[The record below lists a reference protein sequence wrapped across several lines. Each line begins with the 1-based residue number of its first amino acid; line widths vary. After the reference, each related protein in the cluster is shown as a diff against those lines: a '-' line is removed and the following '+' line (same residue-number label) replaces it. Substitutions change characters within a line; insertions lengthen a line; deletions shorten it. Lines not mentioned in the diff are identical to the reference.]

1 MPAPISVDQLPGPH
15 GVPILGNLLDLN
27 NPHPIE
33 TLIDWAREYG
43 PIYKLTVPGTTRIIV
58 SGVDMM
64 AQICDDERFDKQLG
78 PGLVAARGTGSTGL
92 FLSETVDPLWR
103 RAHNI
108 LMAPFRQSSMRGY
121 LPRMVDIAGQLM
133 DKWSR
138 LNPDDEVDVPADMT
152 ALTLDT
158 IALCGFGYRFNSL
171 YRDTPHP
178 FVAAMVRNLL
188 EAQKQAR
195 ELPIQRKLRVQA
207 RRQAREDSEFQ
218 INLVKGL
225 IQDRRRQGDAA
236 DNTDLLG
243 RMLTGVD
250 RSSGES
256 LPDDNIIAQCLTF
269 LVAGHETTSG
279 LLSFA
284 INYLMKSPQYIDQAR
299 IQIDEVLGTTA
310 EPSYEQVH
318 RLTAVRQILDE
329 SLRLWPTAPMFTRA
343 PRQDTV
349 LTGKYAIPQG
359 TGVSVL
365 LPMLHRDPG
374 VWGADA
380 DDFNPHHFDPDRF
393 AAVPPLA
400 YRPFGTGLRA
410 CIGRQFAL
418 QEATLVLGML
428 LQRFDI
434 IDHRNYQ
441 LHTKA
446 TLTVKPQDMWVRLRP
461 RAGFAGVHRE
471 SVTVAEPA
479 AGTAFETAAPATTA
493 PATTAPATTAP
504 ATTAPELTAPEITA
518 PEIPAPATTAPATAG
533 AVSAAHGTP
542 LLVLFGSNLGTAEGI
557 ANRLGRE
564 GSEDGYSVT
573 VAALD
578 DHGPDLPTDGAVLV
592 VSASYNGEPPENA
605 TAFVDKL
612 RTDAVPDGAFAGVKF
627 TVFGCGDTDWAAT
640 YQAVPI
646 LLDTELERRGGTRI
660 HPRGAGDAQADFDGQ
675 YRAWHADLWADVAA
689 ALGLSERQARAR
701 TGGAR
706 LTISTVNRQLANPVV
721 VSYDAT
727 PTLVTRNVELTATGA
742 AGIRST
748 RHVEVALPSG
758 TAYRAGDHLGVLPRN
773 SQAQIRRVMRRFGLD
788 MGTYVT
794 ITANSGAHTH
804 LPVDEPS
811 PLLGVLGSCVELQAT
826 ATRADIEVLADH
838 TDDPFQRAALRAL
851 TADDERYRSQVREP
865 NLSVLDLLDRYPAS
879 ALPFPVFLD
888 LLPALAPRYYSI
900 SSSPLASPDTVSVTE
915 GVLAEPARS
924 GTGRFDGV
932 CSTYLAQM
940 DPGSTVFVFTREPTI
955 PFRPADPGV
964 PMIMV
969 GAGTGLAPFRGFL
982 QERAAQA
989 ATGTTVA
996 PSLLFFGC
1004 RTEHDRLYAD
1014 ELAGFADAAN
1024 VTTYTAFSRDP
1035 GRERRYAQHE
1045 MLARAD
1051 GIWALIEAGA
1061 VIYVCGNARTLAPGV
1076 RSALTRIA
1084 ADKLGLGS
1092 AEAEAWLAGLRR
1104 GQRYLEDIWGA
1115 R

>member
-1 MPAPISVDQLPGPH
+1 MPAPITVDQLPGPH
-15 GVPILGNLLDLN
+15 GVPVLGNLLDLN
-27 NPHPIE
+27 NPHPID
-33 TLIDWAREYG
+33 TLIDWARQYG
-43 PIYKLTVPGTTRIIV
+43 PIYKLVVPGTTRIIV
-58 SGVDMM
+58 SGADLMPE
-64 AQICDDERFDKQLG
+64 ICDDDRFDKQLG

-92 FLSETVDPLWR
+92 FLSETDDPLWR
-103 RAHNI
+103 MAHNI
-108 LMAPFRQSSMRGY
+108 LMAPFSQSSMRGY

-188 EAQKQAR
+188 EAQKEAK

-207 RRQAREDSEFQ
+207 RRQAREDGEFQ
-218 INLVKGL
+218 INLVKG
-225 IQDRRRQGDAA
+225 IIEDRRRQGDAA

-250 RSSGES
+250 RSSGQR
-256 LPDDNIIAQCLTF
+256 LPDDNIIAQCMTF

-299 IQIDEVLGTTA
+299 AQIDEVLGDTA
-310 EPSYEQVH
+310 EPTYEQVH
-318 RLTAVRQILDE
+318 ALTSVRQILDE

-343 PRQDTV
+343 PFQDTV
-349 LTGKYAIPQG
+349 IGGAYAIPKD

-365 LPMLHRDPG
+365 LPMLHRDRS
-374 VWGADA
+374 VWGEDA
-380 DDFNPHHFDPDRF
+380 EEFNPHHFDPERF
-393 AAVPPLA
+393 ATVPPLA

-461 RAGFAGVHRE
+461 RVGFAGVRRARVPAGRAAE
-471 SVTVAEPA
+471 GAVAQA
-479 AGTAFETAAPATTA
+479 DVAPA
-493 PATTAPATTAP
+493 PVAT
-504 ATTAPELTAPEITA
+504 
-518 PEIPAPATTAPATAG
+518 
-533 AVSAAHGTP
+533 AHGTP

-564 GSEDGYSVT
+564 GGERGYAVT

-578 DHGPDLPTDGAVLV
+578 DHGPDLPAEGAVLLV
-592 VSASYNGEPPENA
+592 CASYNGEPPENA

-612 RTDAVPDGAFAGVKF
+612 RGHAVPDGSYAGVKYA
-627 TVFGCGDTDWAAT
+627 VFGCGDTDWAAT

-646 LLDTELERRGGTRI
+646 LLDTELERLGASRI

-675 YRAWHADLWADVAA
+675 YRSWHAGLWSDVAA
-689 ALGLSERQARAR
+689 GLGLSEQEARVTA
-701 TGGAR
+701 GGPR
-706 LTISTVNRQLANPVV
+706 LTISTVNRQLTNPVI

-742 AGIRST
+742 PGVRST
-748 RHVEVALPSG
+748 RHVEVALPAG
-758 TAYRAGDHLGVLPRN
+758 ATYRAGDHLGVLPRN
-773 SQAQIRRVMRRFGLD
+773 GQRQIRRVMRRFGLD

-794 ITANSGAHTH
+794 ITANSGTHTH

-826 ATRADIEVLADH
+826 ATRADLEVLADH
-838 TDDPFQRAALRAL
+838 TDDPDQQAALRAL
-851 TADDERYRSQVREP
+851 AADDERYRTQVREP
-865 NLSVLDLLDRYPAS
+865 NLSVLDLLDRYPGCAV
-879 ALPFPVFLD
+879 PFPVFLD

-900 SSSPLASPDTVSVTE
+900 SSSPLASPDAVCVTE

-924 GTGRFDGV
+924 GTGRYDGV
-932 CSTYLAQM
+932 CSTYLSQM
-940 DPGSTVFVFTREPTI
+940 DAGSTVFVFTREPTI
-955 PFRPADPGV
+955 PFRPADPAV

-969 GAGTGLAPFRGFL
+969 GAGTGFAPFRGFL

-989 ATGTTVA
+989 AAGPAVA

-1004 RTEHDRLYAD
+1004 RTEHDRLYPD
-1014 ELAGFADAAN
+1014 ELAGYAGAAN
-1024 VTTYTAFSRDP
+1024 VTTYTAFSREP
-1035 GRERRYAQHE
+1035 GRERRYAQDE

-1051 GIWALIEAGA
+1051 EIWALIEAGA
-1061 VIYVCGNARTLAPGV
+1061 VVYVCGNARTLAPGV
-1076 RSALTRIA
+1076 RAALTRIA
-1084 ADKLGLGS
+1084 AEKLGLGG
-1092 AEAEAWLAGLRR
+1092 AEADDWLAGLRR
-1104 GQRYLEDIWGA
+1104 EQRYLEDIWGA

>member
-1 MPAPISVDQLPGPH
+1 MTAPISVDQLPGPH

-27 NPHPIE
+27 NPHPID
-33 TLIDWAREYG
+33 TLMDWARQYG
-43 PIYKLTVPGTTRIIV
+43 PIYKLTVPGTTRIVV
-58 SGVDMM
+58 SGADLMPD
-64 AQICDDERFDKQLG
+64 ICDDERFDKQLG
-78 PGLVAARGTGSTGL
+78 PGLVAARGTGTPGL
-92 FLSETVDPLWR
+92 FLSETSDPLWR

-108 LMAPFRQSSMRGY
+108 LMAPFSQSSMRGY

-138 LNPDDEVDVPADMT
+138 LNPDDEVNVPADMT

-188 EAQKQAR
+188 EAQKQAK
-195 ELPIQRKLRVQA
+195 ELPLQRKLRVQA

-225 IQDRRRQGDAA
+225 IEDRRRQGDAA

-250 RSSGES
+250 KSSGEG
-256 LPDDNIIAQCLTF
+256 LPDDNIIAQCMTF

-299 IQIDEVLGTTA
+299 VQIDEVLGDTA
-310 EPSYEQVH
+310 EPTYEQVH
-318 RLTAVRQILDE
+318 QLTFVRQILDE

-343 PRQDTV
+343 ARADTV
-349 LTGKYAIPQG
+349 IGGKYLAPKDVGI
-359 TGVSVL
+359 SVL
-365 LPMLHRDPG
+365 LPMLHRDPS
-374 VWGADA
+374 VWGPDA
-380 DDFNPHHFDPDRF
+380 EDFNPHHFDPERF

-441 LHTKA
+441 LHTRA
-446 TLTVKPQDMWVRLRP
+446 TLTVKPEDMWIRLRP
-461 RAGFAGVHRE
+461 REGFAGVARAQAAVPGAADE
-471 SVTVAEPA
+471 GPAEADASAVA
-479 AGTAFETAAPATTA
+479 T
-493 PATTAPATTAP
+493 
-504 ATTAPELTAPEITA
+504 
-518 PEIPAPATTAPATAG
+518 
-533 AVSAAHGTP
+533 AHGTP

-564 GSEDGYSVT
+564 GADRGYAVT

-578 DHGPDLPTDGAVLV
+578 DHGPDLPAEGAVLV
-592 VSASYNGEPPENA
+592 VSASYNGEAPENA
-605 TAFVDKL
+605 AAFVDKL
-612 RTDAVPDGAFAGVKF
+612 RSRAVPDGAYAGVRF

-646 LLDTELERRGGTRI
+646 LLDAELERLGGTRI

-675 YRAWHADLWADVAA
+675 YRAWHADLWADLAA
-689 ALGLSERQARAR
+689 GLGLSERQAQVTAA
-701 TGGAR
+701 GPR
-706 LTISTVNRQLANPVV
+706 LTIATVNRQLTNPVV

-742 AGIRST
+742 AGVRST
-748 RHVEVALPSG
+748 RHVEVALPAGLS
-758 TAYRAGDHLGVLPRN
+758 YRAGDHLGVL
-773 SQAQIRRVMRRFGLD
+773 
-788 MGTYVT
+788 
-794 ITANSGAHTH
+794 GAC
-804 LPVDEPS
+804 D
-811 PLLGVLGSCVELQAT
+811 ELQAT
-826 ATRADIEVLADH
+826 ATRADLEVLAEH
-838 TDDPFQRAALRAL
+838 TDDPAQQAALRAL
-851 TADDERYRSQVREP
+851 TDDETYRTQVREP
-865 NLSVLDLLDRYPAS
+865 NLSVLDLLERYPAC

-900 SSSPLASPDTVSVTE
+900 SSSPLASPDTVCVTE

-924 GTGRFDGV
+924 GAGRFEGV
-932 CSTYLAQM
+932 CSTYLASM
-940 DPGSTVFVFTREPTI
+940 DAGSTVFVFTREPTI
-955 PFRPADPGV
+955 PFRPPADPSV

-982 QERAAQA
+982 QERAAQGADGA
-989 ATGTTVA
+989 ALA

-1004 RTEHDRLYAD
+1004 RTRDDRLYEQ
-1014 ELAGFADAAN
+1014 ELADFATSAN
-1024 VTTYTAFSRDP
+1024 VQTYTAFSREP
-1035 GRERRYAQHE
+1035 GQQRRYAQHE
-1045 MLARAD
+1045 MLAHAD
-1051 GIWALIEAGA
+1051 EIWSLLEAGG
-1061 VIYVCGNARTLAPGV
+1061 VVYVCGNARTLAPGV
-1076 RSALTRIA
+1076 RAALTQIA
-1084 ADKLGLGS
+1084 ADKLGLGGAA
-1092 AEAEAWLAGLRR
+1092 AEDWLTDLRR
-1104 GQRYLEDIWGA
+1104 QHRYLEDIWGA

>member
-1 MPAPISVDQLPGPH
+1 MPAPLTVDQLPGPH

-27 NPHPIE
+27 NPQPID

-43 PIYKLTVPGTTRIIV
+43 PVYKIVVPGTTRIIV
-58 SGVDMM
+58 SGADLMPDV
-64 AQICDDERFDKQLG
+64 CDDDRFDKQLG

-92 FLSETVDPLWR
+92 FLSETSDPLWR
-103 RAHNI
+103 IAHNI
-108 LMAPFRQSSMRGY
+108 LMAPFSQSSMRGY

-133 DKWSR
+133 DKWAR
-138 LNPDDEVDVPADMT
+138 LNPGDEVNVPADMT

-188 EAQKQAR
+188 EAQKEAK

-218 INLVKGL
+218 INLVKG
-225 IQDRRRQGDAA
+225 IIEDRRRQGDAA

-250 RSSGES
+250 KSSGES
-256 LPDDNIIAQCLTF
+256 LPDDNIIAQCMTF

-284 INYLMKSPQYIDQAR
+284 INYLMKSPQYIDEAR
-299 IQIDEVLGTTA
+299 VQIDEVLGDTA
-310 EPSYEQVH
+310 EPTYEQVH
-318 RLTAVRQILDE
+318 KLTYVRQILDE

-343 PRQDTV
+343 PFQDEV
-349 LTGKYAIPQG
+349 IGGKYAIPQG

-365 LPMLHRDPG
+365 LPMLHRDPS
-374 VWGADA
+374 VWGDHAE
-380 DDFNPHHFDPDRF
+380 DFNPHHFDPERF
-393 AAVPPLA
+393 KDVPPLA

-441 LHTKA
+441 LHTRE
-446 TLTVKPQDMWVRLRP
+446 TLTVKPEDMWIRLRP
-461 RAGFAGVHRE
+461 RAGFAGVRRAPGPAGSE
-471 SVTVAEPA
+471 VADA
-479 AGTAFETAAPATTA
+479 AADAEVAP
-493 PATTAPATTAP
+493 
-504 ATTAPELTAPEITA
+504 
-518 PEIPAPATTAPATAG
+518 
-533 AVSAAHGTP
+533 VSDAAHGTP

-564 GSEDGYSVT
+564 GGERGYTVT

-578 DHGPDLPTDGAVLV
+578 DHGPELPTDGAVLV

-612 RTDAVPDGAFAGVKF
+612 RSHAVPDGAYAGVRF

-640 YQAVPI
+640 YQAVPT
-646 LLDTELERRGGTRI
+646 LLDTELERLGGTRI
-660 HPRGAGDAQADFDGQ
+660 HQRGAGDAQADFDGQ
-675 YRAWHADLWADVAA
+675 YRAWHADLWTDVAA
-689 ALGLSERQARAR
+689 ALGLSEQTARAVP
-701 TGGAR
+701 GGPR
-706 LTISTVNRQLANPVV
+706 LTISTVNRQLANPVI

-727 PTLVTRNVELTATGA
+727 PTLVTRNVELTANGT
-742 AGIRST
+742 AGVRST
-748 RHVEVALPSG
+748 RHVEVTLPAG
-758 TAYRAGDHLGVLPRN
+758 ATYRAGDHLGVLPRN

-794 ITANSGAHTH
+794 ITANSGTHTH

-826 ATRADIEVLADH
+826 ATRADIEVLAEH
-838 TDDPFQRAALRAL
+838 TDDPEHQAALRAL
-851 TADDERYRSQVREP
+851 TADDEKYRTQVREP
-865 NLSVLDLLDRYPAS
+865 NLSVLDLLDRYPAC
-879 ALPFPVFLD
+879 AVPFPVFLD

-900 SSSPLASPDTVSVTE
+900 SSSPLASPHAVCVTE

-924 GTGRFDGV
+924 GSGRFEGV
-932 CSTYLAQM
+932 CSSYLAQM
-940 DPGSTVFVFTREPTI
+940 DAGSTVFVFTREPTI
-955 PFRPADPGV
+955 PFRPADPAV

-969 GAGTGLAPFRGFL
+969 GAGTGFAPFRGFL

-989 ATGTTVA
+989 AGGATTA

-1004 RTEHDRLYAD
+1004 RTEQDRLYTD
-1014 ELAGFADAAN
+1014 ELADFETTAN
-1024 VTTYTAFSRDP
+1024 VTTYTAFSREP

-1045 MLARAD
+1045 MLAHAD
-1051 GIWALIEAGA
+1051 EIWSLLESGA
-1061 VIYVCGNARTLAPGV
+1061 VVYVCGNARTLAPGV
-1076 RSALTRIA
+1076 RAALTQIA
-1084 ADKLGLGS
+1084 ADKKGLGG
-1092 AEAEAWLAGLRR
+1092 AEADGWLTGLRR
-1104 GQRYLEDIWGA
+1104 QNRYLEDIWGA
-1115 R
+1115 N

>member
-1 MPAPISVDQLPGPH
+1 MPAPITVDQLPGPH
-15 GVPILGNLLDLN
+15 GVPVLGNLLDLN
-27 NPHPIE
+27 NPHPID
-33 TLIDWAREYG
+33 TLMDWAREFG
-43 PIYKLTVPGTTRIIV
+43 PIYKLVVPGTTRIVV
-58 SGVDMM
+58 SGADLMPD
-64 AQICDDERFDKQLG
+64 ICDDERFDKQLG
-78 PGLVAARGTGSTGL
+78 PGLIAARGTGTPGL
-92 FLSETVDPLWR
+92 FLSETSDPLWR

-108 LMAPFRQSSMRGY
+108 LMAPFSQSSMRGY

-138 LNPDDEVDVPADMT
+138 LNPDDEVNVPADMT

-188 EAQKQAR
+188 EAQKEAK

-207 RRQAREDSEFQ
+207 RRQAHEDSEFQ

-225 IQDRRRQGDAA
+225 IEDRRRQGDAA

-250 RSSGES
+250 KSSGEG
-256 LPDDNIIAQCLTF
+256 LPDDNIIAQCMTF

-284 INYLMKSPQYIDQAR
+284 INYLMKSPQYIDEAR
-299 IQIDEVLGTTA
+299 VQIDQVLGDTA
-310 EPSYEQVH
+310 EPTYEQVH
-318 RLTAVRQILDE
+318 KLTYVRQILDE

-343 PRQDTV
+343 AREDTV
-349 LTGKYAIPQG
+349 IGGKYLTPKDVGI
-359 TGVSVL
+359 SVL
-365 LPMLHRDPG
+365 LPMLHRDRS
-374 VWGADA
+374 VWGEDA
-380 DDFNPHHFDPDRF
+380 EEFNPHHFDPERF
-393 AAVPPLA
+393 KDVPPLA

-441 LHTKA
+441 LHTRA
-446 TLTVKPQDMWVRLRP
+446 TLTVKPEDMWIRLRP
-461 RAGFAGVHRE
+461 REGFAGVRRE
-471 SVTVAEPA
+471 QVAVPDTVESADEA
-479 AGTAFETAAPATTA
+479 AVVA
-493 PATTAPATTAP
+493 
-504 ATTAPELTAPEITA
+504 
-518 PEIPAPATTAPATAG
+518 
-533 AVSAAHGTP
+533 AAHGTP

-564 GSEDGYSVT
+564 GGDRGYAVT

-578 DHGPDLPTDGAVLV
+578 DHGPDLPAEGAVLV

-612 RTDAVPDGAFAGVKF
+612 RGHAVPDGAYAGVKY

-640 YQAVPI
+640 YQAVPT
-646 LLDTELERRGGTRI
+646 LLDAELERLGGTRI

-675 YRAWHADLWADVAA
+675 YRAWHADLWADVVA
-689 ALGLSERQARAR
+689 ALGLSEREVQATA
-701 TGGAR
+701 GGPR
-706 LTISTVNRQLANPVV
+706 LTISTVNRQLTNPVI
-721 VSYDAT
+721 VSYEAT

-742 AGIRST
+742 AGVRST
-748 RHVEVALPSG
+748 RHVEVALPPG
-758 TAYRAGDHLGVLPRN
+758 MTYRAGDHLGVLPRN
-773 SQAQIRRVMRRFGLD
+773 SQTQIRRVMRRFGLD

-794 ITANSGAHTH
+794 ITANSGTHTH

-811 PLLGVLGSCVELQAT
+811 PLLGVLGTCVELQAT
-826 ATRADIEVLADH
+826 ATRADIEVLAEY
-838 TDDPFQRAALRAL
+838 TDDAEQRAALQVL
-851 TADDERYRSQVREP
+851 TTDDERYRTQVREP
-865 NLSVLDLLDRYPAS
+865 NLSVLDLLDRYPACT
-879 ALPFPVFLD
+879 LPFPVFLD

-900 SSSPLASPDTVSVTE
+900 SSSPTASPDAVAVTE
-915 GVLAEPARS
+915 GVLTSPARS
-924 GTGRFDGV
+924 GVGEFDGV
-932 CSTYLAQM
+932 CSTYLASM
-940 DPGSTVFVFTREPTI
+940 EPGSTVFVFKREPTI
-955 PFRPADPGV
+955 PFRPADPAV

-989 ATGTTVA
+989 AGGAVA

-1004 RTEHDRLYAD
+1004 RTAHDRLYVD
-1014 ELAGFADAAN
+1014 ELAEFADSAR
-1024 VTTYTAFSRDP
+1024 VTAYTAFSREP
-1035 GRERRYAQHE
+1035 GQERRYAQHE
-1045 MLARAD
+1045 MLAHAD
-1051 GIWALIEAGA
+1051 EIWPLIEGGA
-1061 VIYVCGNARTLAPGV
+1061 VVYVCGNARTLAPGV
-1076 RSALTRIA
+1076 RAALTQIA
-1084 ADKLGLGS
+1084 ADKLGLSG
-1092 AEAEAWLAGLRR
+1092 AAADDWLTGLRR
-1104 GQRYLEDIWGA
+1104 EQRYLEDIWGA
-1115 R
+1115 N

>member
-1 MPAPISVDQLPGPH
+1 MPAPITVDQLPGPH

-33 TLIDWAREYG
+33 SLMDWAREYG
-43 PIYKLTVPGTTRIIV
+43 PIYKLVVPGTTRIIV
-58 SGVDMM
+58 SGADMM
-64 AQICDDERFDKQLG
+64 PEICDDDRFDKQLG
-78 PGLVAARGTGSTGL
+78 PGLVAARGTGTPGL
-92 FLSETVDPLWR
+92 FLSETSDPLWR

-108 LMAPFRQSSMRGY
+108 LMAPFSQSSMRGY

-138 LNPDDEVDVPADMT
+138 LNPDDEVNVPADMT

-178 FVAAMVRNLL
+178 FVAAMVRNLM
-188 EAQKQAR
+188 EAQKEAK

-207 RRQAREDSEFQ
+207 RRQAREDSELQ

-225 IQDRRRQGDAA
+225 IEDRRRQGDAA

-250 RSSGES
+250 KSSGEG
-256 LPDDNIIAQCLTF
+256 LPDDNIIAQCMTF

-284 INYLMKSPQYIDQAR
+284 INYLMKSPQYIDEAR
-299 IQIDEVLGTTA
+299 VQIDEVLGDTA

-318 RLTAVRQILDE
+318 RLTYVRQILDE

-343 PRQDTV
+343 PLQDMV
-349 LTGKYAIPQG
+349 LVGKYAIPQG
-359 TGVSVL
+359 TGISVL
-365 LPMLHRDPG
+365 LPMLHRDRS
-374 VWGADA
+374 VWGDDA
-380 DDFNPHHFDPDRF
+380 EDFNPHHFDPDRF
-393 AAVPPLA
+393 KDVPPLA

-441 LHTKA
+441 LHTRA
-446 TLTVKPQDMWVRLRP
+446 ALTVKPEDMWIRLRP
-461 RAGFAGVHRE
+461 RAGFAGVRRDRA
-471 SVTVAEPA
+471 SA
-479 AGTAFETAAPATTA
+479 AGDPDVAQDVDEAPVA
-493 PATTAPATTAP
+493 
-504 ATTAPELTAPEITA
+504 
-518 PEIPAPATTAPATAG
+518 
-533 AVSAAHGTP
+533 AAHGTP

-564 GSEDGYSVT
+564 GGDRGYAVT

-578 DHGPDLPTDGAVLV
+578 DHGPDLPDEGAVLV

-612 RTDAVPDGAFAGVKF
+612 RSKAVPDGSYAGVRYS
-627 TVFGCGDTDWAAT
+627 VFGCGDTDWAAT
-640 YQAVPI
+640 YQAVPM
-646 LLDTELERRGGTRI
+646 LLDAELERLGGTRI

-675 YRAWHADLWADVAA
+675 YRTWHADLWADVAV
-689 ALGLSERQARAR
+689 ALGLSEREAQVTA
-701 TGGAR
+701 GGPR
-706 LTISTVNRQLANPVV
+706 LTISMVNRQLTNPVI

-727 PTLVTRNVELTATGA
+727 PALVTRNVELTATGA
-742 AGIRST
+742 PGVRST
-748 RHVEVALPSG
+748 RHVEVALPAG
-758 TAYRAGDHLGVLPRN
+758 VTYRAGDHLGVLPRN
-773 SQAQIRRVMRRFGLD
+773 DVNQIRRVMRRFHLD

-794 ITANSGAHTH
+794 ITANSGTHTH

-826 ATRADIEVLADH
+826 ATRADIEMLAEH
-838 TDDPFQRAALRAL
+838 TADPEQQAALRAL
-851 TADDERYRSQVREP
+851 ASDDEQYRTGVREP
-865 NLSVLDLLDRYPAS
+865 NLSALDLLDRYPAC
-879 ALPFPVFLD
+879 AVPFPVFLD

-900 SSSPLASPDTVSVTE
+900 SSSPLASPDAVCVTE
-915 GVLAEPARS
+915 GVLSESARAGS
-924 GTGRFDGV
+924 GRFNGV

-940 DPGSTVFVFTREPTI
+940 QPGSTVFVFRREPTI
-955 PFRPADPGV
+955 PFRPADPTV

-969 GAGTGLAPFRGFL
+969 GAGTGFAPFRGFL

-989 ATGTTVA
+989 AGGAAVA
-996 PSLLFFGC
+996 PSLVFFGC
-1004 RTEHDRLYAD
+1004 RTEHDRLYPD
-1014 ELAGFADAAN
+1014 ELAELSETAN
-1024 VTTYTAFSRDP
+1024 VTTYTAFSRES
-1035 GRERRYAQHE
+1035 GQERRYAQHE
-1045 MLARAD
+1045 MLAHAD
-1051 GIWALIEAGA
+1051 EIWSLLEGGA
-1061 VIYVCGNARTLAPGV
+1061 VVYVCGNARTLAPGV
-1076 RSALTRIA
+1076 RAALTQIA
-1084 ADKLGLGS
+1084 ADKKGLGG
-1092 AEAEAWLAGLRR
+1092 ADADDWLTGMRR
-1104 GQRYLEDIWGA
+1104 ENRYLEDIWGA
-1115 R
+1115 N

>member
-1 MPAPISVDQLPGPH
+1 MPAPIAVDQLPGPH
-15 GVPILGNLLDLN
+15 GVPVLGNLLDLN
-27 NPHPIE
+27 NPHPID

-43 PIYKLTVPGTTRIIV
+43 PIYKLVVPGTTRIIV
-58 SGVDMM
+58 SDVDLM
-64 AQICDDERFDKQLG
+64 AEICDDERFDKQLG
-78 PGLVAARGTGSTGL
+78 PGLVAARGSGSTGL
-92 FLSETVDPLWR
+92 FLSETDDPLWH
-103 RAHNI
+103 RAHTI
-108 LMAPFRQSSMRGY
+108 LMAPFSQASMRGY

-133 DKWSR
+133 DKWAR

-188 EAQKQAR
+188 EAQKEAR

-225 IQDRRRQGDAA
+225 IEDRRRQGDAA
-236 DNTDLLG
+236 DTTDLLG

-250 RSSGES
+250 KSSGER

-284 INYLMKSPQYIDQAR
+284 INYLMKNPQYIDEAR
-299 IQIDEVLGTTA
+299 VQIDEVLGTGNGTVA
-310 EPSYEQVH
+310 DPTYDQVH
-318 RLTAVRQILDE
+318 KLTYVRQILDE

-343 PRQDTV
+343 PFQDTV
-349 LTGKYAIPQG
+349 LGGRYAVPQG
-359 TGVSVL
+359 TGISVL
-365 LPMLHRDPG
+365 LPMLHRDRT
-374 VWGADA
+374 VWGEDA
-380 DDFNPHHFDPDRF
+380 EEFDPHHFDPERVKD
-393 AAVPPLA
+393 VPPLA

-418 QEATLVLGML
+418 QEATLVLGMV

-434 IDHRNYQ
+434 VDHRNYQ

-461 RAGFAGVHRE
+461 RAGIAGAHRE
-471 SVTVAEPA
+471 SVT
-479 AGTAFETAAPATTA
+479 AGTTAATAAPDAELA
-493 PATTAPATTAP
+493 PA
-504 ATTAPELTAPEITA
+504 
-518 PEIPAPATTAPATAG
+518 
-533 AVSAAHGTP
+533 SAAHGTP

-564 GSEDGYSVT
+564 GGERGYSVT

-578 DHGPDLPTDGAVLV
+578 DHGPDLPTEGAVLV

-605 TAFVDKL
+605 TAFVAKL
-612 RTDAVPDGAFAGVKF
+612 RGRAVPDGSYAGVKYS
-627 TVFGCGDTDWAAT
+627 VFGCGDTDWSAT

-646 LLDTELERRGGTRI
+646 LLDTELERLGGTRI

-675 YRAWHADLWADVAA
+675 YRAWHADLWTDVAG
-689 ALGLSERQARAR
+689 ALGLPAGEALA
-701 TGGAR
+701 TGSGPR
-706 LTISTVNRQLANPVV
+706 LTISTVNRQLANPVI

-742 AGIRST
+742 PGVRST

-758 TAYRAGDHLGVLPRN
+758 VSYRAGDHLGVLPRN
-773 SQAQIRRVMRRFGLD
+773 GQAQIRRVMRRFGLD

-794 ITANSGAHTH
+794 ITANRGTHTH

-838 TDDPFQRAALRAL
+838 TGDSGQQAALRAL
-851 TADDERYRSQVREP
+851 AAHDEQYRTQVREP
-865 NLSVLDLLDRYPAS
+865 NLSVLDLLDRYPAC
-879 ALPFPVFLD
+879 AVPFPVFLD

-900 SSSPLASPDTVSVTE
+900 SSSPLASPETVSVTE
-915 GVLAEPARS
+915 GVLTEPARS
-924 GTGRFDGV
+924 GAGRFDGV

-940 DPGSTVFVFTREPTI
+940 DAGSTVFVFTREPTI
-955 PFRPADPGV
+955 PFRPADPAV

-982 QERAAQA
+982 QERAVQA
-989 ATGTTVA
+989 AGGATVA

-1004 RTEHDRLYAD
+1004 RTGHDRLYAD
-1014 ELAGFADAAN
+1014 ELAGFADSAK
-1024 VTTYTAFSRDP
+1024 VTTYVAFSREP
-1035 GRERRYAQHE
+1035 GRERRYAQDE
-1045 MLARAD
+1045 ILARAD
-1051 GIWALIEAGA
+1051 EVWALVEAGA
-1061 VIYVCGNARTLAPGV
+1061 VVYVCGNARTLAPGV
-1076 RSALTRIA
+1076 RAALTRIA
-1084 ADKLGLGS
+1084 AGKLGLGG
-1092 AEAEAWLAGLRR
+1092 AEADDWLAGLRR
-1104 GQRYLEDIWGA
+1104 EHRYLEDIWGA

>member
-1 MPAPISVDQLPGPH
+1 MPAPITVDELPGPH
-15 GVPILGNLLDLN
+15 GVPLLGNLLDLN
-27 NPHPIE
+27 NPHPID
-33 TLIDWAREYG
+33 TLVGWAREYG
-43 PIYKLTVPGTTRIIV
+43 PVYKLAVPGTTRIVV
-58 SGVDMM
+58 SGADLMPD
-64 AQICDDERFDKQLG
+64 ICDDDRFDKQLG
-78 PGLVAARGTGSTGL
+78 PGLVAARGTGTPGL
-92 FLSETVDPLWR
+92 FLSETSDPLWR

-108 LMAPFRQSSMRGY
+108 LMAPFSQSSMRGY

-138 LNPDDEVDVPADMT
+138 LNPDDEVNVPADMT

-188 EAQKQAR
+188 EAQKEAK

-207 RRQAREDSEFQ
+207 RRQSREDSEFQ

-225 IQDRRRQGDAA
+225 IEDRRRQGDAA

-250 RSSGES
+250 KSSGES
-256 LPDDNIIAQCLTF
+256 LPDDNIIAQCMTF

-284 INYLMKSPQYIDQAR
+284 INYLMKSPQYIDEAR
-299 IQIDEVLGTTA
+299 VQIDDVLGDTA
-310 EPSYEQVH
+310 EPTYEQVH
-318 RLTAVRQILDE
+318 KLTYVRQILDE

-343 PRQDTV
+343 PFQDEV
-349 LTGKYAIPQG
+349 IGGKYAIPKG

-365 LPMLHRDPG
+365 LPMLHRDPS
-374 VWGADA
+374 VWGDDA
-380 DDFNPHHFDPDRF
+380 EDFNPHHFDSERF
-393 AAVPPLA
+393 KDVPPLA

-441 LHTKA
+441 LHTRE
-446 TLTVKPQDMWVRLRP
+446 TLTVKPEDMWIRLRP
-461 RAGFAGVHRE
+461 RDGFAGVRRE
-471 SVTVAEPA
+471 Q
-479 AGTAFETAAPATTA
+479 
-493 PATTAPATTAP
+493 
-504 ATTAPELTAPEITA
+504 
-518 PEIPAPATTAPATAG
+518 
-533 AVSAAHGTP
+533 VSAGSAVDATGSDADSAAVPTAHGTP

-564 GSEDGYSVT
+564 GGDRGYSVT

-578 DHGPDLPTDGAVLV
+578 DHGPDLPTDGAVVV

-612 RTDAVPDGAFAGVKF
+612 RARAVPDGSYAGVRF

-646 LLDTELERRGGTRI
+646 LLDTELERLGGNRI

-675 YRAWHADLWADVAA
+675 YRAWHADLWADVATG
-689 ALGLSERQARAR
+689 LGLSEQQAQVTAA
-701 TGGAR
+701 GPR
-706 LTISTVNRQLANPVV
+706 LTISTVNRQLANPVI

-742 AGIRST
+742 AGVRST
-748 RHVEVALPSG
+748 RHVEVALPAG
-758 TAYRAGDHLGVLPRN
+758 VTYRAGDHLGVLPRN
-773 SQAQIRRVMRRFGLD
+773 GQGQIRRVMRRFGLD

-794 ITANSGAHTH
+794 ITANSGTHTH

-826 ATRADIEVLADH
+826 ATRADIEVLAEH
-838 TDDPFQRAALRAL
+838 TADPAQRAALHAL
-851 TADDERYRSQVREP
+851 TDDEQYRTQVREP
-865 NLSVLDLLDRYPAS
+865 NLSVLDLLDRYPAC

-900 SSSPLASPDTVSVTE
+900 SSSPLVSPDAVAVTE

-924 GTGRFDGV
+924 GAGQFDGV

-940 DPGSTVFVFTREPTI
+940 DAGSTVFVFTREPTI
-955 PFRPADPGV
+955 PFRPADPAV

-989 ATGTTVA
+989 AAGATLA

-1004 RTEHDRLYAD
+1004 RTRDDRLYER
-1014 ELAGFADAAN
+1014 ELVDYATSAN
-1024 VTTYTAFSRDP
+1024 VQTYTAFSREP
-1035 GRERRYAQHE
+1035 GQQRRYAQHE

-1051 GIWALIEAGA
+1051 EVWSLIEAGA
-1061 VIYVCGNARTLAPGV
+1061 VVYVCGNARTLAPGV
-1076 RSALTRIA
+1076 RAALTQIA
-1084 ADKLGLGS
+1084 ADKQGLGG
-1092 AEAEAWLAGLRR
+1092 AAADDWLTGLRR
-1104 GQRYLEDIWGA
+1104 EQRYLEDIWGA
-1115 R
+1115 N